1 MITINLLSS
10 FQLTFDHEQ
19 VPLQYRQV
27 LLVQALW
34 CAGGPVTADGLMH
47 WLWEHPG
54 PGSRD
59 TLRVHVSRTR
69 RALTAAGADF
79 KRLIITTRFGDGQAA
94 YQLTRQL
101 EVDAEQFRVLAAD
114 GSQAVRDGDYE
125 RGAKLLTG
133 ALSLWDGGGTEINPW
148 ADRRGADLRPLP
160 EAASQEFAREARKKL
175 LDRRTG
181 AMLDL
186 LTALISLGRHR
197 EAVAELEQIAHENP
211 REGTALRLLVIALY
225 RSERFADASKVCR
238 RAIRAL
244 QVAGEHDGHLQQ
256 LQQAILTRTFPFRGP
271 IPS

>member
-10 FQLTFDHEQ
+10 FRLTYGSQ
-19 VPLQYRQV
+19 PVPLQYRQV

-47 WLWEHPG
+47 GLWEQPG
-54 PGSRD
+54 PGSRE

-79 KRLIITTRFGDGQAA
+79 KRFIITTKFGGGQTA
-94 YQLTRQL
+94 YQLTRQVQ
-101 EVDAEQFRVLAAD
+101 VDAEQFRRLAAD
-114 GSQAVRDGDYE
+114 GSLAVRDGDHE
-125 RGAKLLTG
+125 RGAELLTE
-133 ALSLWDGGGTEINPW
+133 ALSLWDGGTGHHPW
-148 ADRRGADLRPLP
+148 AGRRGEDLRPLP
-160 EAASQEFAREARKKL
+160 EAARQEFASDVRKKL
-175 LDRRTG
+175 LDRRNS

-197 EAVAELEQIAHENP
+197 EAVTDLEQIAREDP

-225 RSERFADASKVCR
+225 RSERFADASRTCR
-238 RAIRAL
+238 RAIRTL
-244 QVAGEHDGHLQQ
+244 QAAGEHDGHLQH

-271 IPS
+271 IAS